1 MIVISHNQGWK
12 IITQRSHGLLA
23 AMLAFQFEIDLPNE
37 IMVPTLIAI
46 AEHDDGVAET
56 KESKNLTDAGAPRHF
71 LVDDGAAKIDLKQY
85 KNVMELSTSK
95 SQINALLTSM
105 HLSFIFSDHIN
116 GKDKLMDK
124 FLKDLEKNKKKLL
137 KNLNFDNNFAKH
149 LYRFVEWCDA
159 FSLLICMDKIQP
171 EGRKMEISENPYGV
185 INQVF
190 YNEDNVIRVS
200 PWPFKQDCFIVF
212 YEYKIIEQL
221 KFTSVEQFDKICN
234 TTISQ
239 RQEFVISKL

>member
-1 MIVISHNQGWK
+1 MIVTSHNQGWK

-37 IMVPTLIAI
+37 IMVPTIIAI

-56 KESKNLTDAGAPRHF
+56 KERKNLTDAGAPRHF
-71 LVDDGAAKIDLKQY
+71 LVDNGHVKTDLKQY
-85 KNVMELSTSK
+85 QNVMELATSK

-105 HLSFIFSDHIN
+105 HLSFIFSDHVN
-116 GKDKLMDK
+116 GKDKSMDN
-124 FLKDLEKNKKKLL
+124 FLKDQEKNRKQLL
-137 KNLNFDNNFAKH
+137 KNLNFDNQFAEY

-171 EGRKMEISENPYGV
+171 EGRKMDISENPDGV

-190 YNEDNVIRVS
+190 YKEDNVIAVI
-200 PWPFKQDCFIVF
+200 PWPFKLESFTIF

-221 KFTSVEQFDKICN
+221 KFTSVEEFDKICKI
-234 TTISQ
+234 TVPQ
-239 RQEFVISKL
+239 RQEFVLVK

>member
-1 MIVISHNQGWK
+1 MIVTSHNQGWK
-12 IITQRSHGLLA
+12 ITTQRSHGLLA
-23 AMLAFQFEIDLPNE
+23 AMLAYQFEIDLPNE

-56 KESKNLTDAGAPRHF
+56 KQSKNLTDAGAPRHF
-71 LVDDGAAKIDLKQY
+71 LVDDGHVKTDLKQY
-85 KNVMELSTSK
+85 QNVMELASSK

-105 HLSFIFSDHIN
+105 HLSFILSDHVF
-116 GKDKLMDK
+116 GEDKKMDD
-124 FLKDLEKNKKKLL
+124 FLKDQEKNRKALL
-137 KNLNFDNNFAKH
+137 KNLNFDSKFAQH

-171 EGRKMEISENPYGV
+171 EGRKMEISESPDGV

-190 YNEDNVIRVS
+190 YKDENVITVT
-200 PWPFKQDCFIVF
+200 PWPFKQNRFTDF

-221 KFTSVEQFDKICN
+221 KFSSIEEFNKICN
-234 TTISQ
+234 TVVPH
-239 RQEFVISKL
+239 RQEFVLVK

>member
-1 MIVISHNQGWK
+1 MIVTSHNQGWK

-37 IMVPTLIAI
+37 IIVPTLIAI

-56 KESKNLTDAGAPRHF
+56 KERKNLTDAGAPRHF
-71 LVDDGAAKIDLKQY
+71 LVDDGAAKTDLKQY
-85 KNVMELSTSK
+85 QNVMELATSK

-105 HLSFIFSDHIN
+105 HLSFIFSDHVN
-116 GKDKLMDK
+116 GKDKLMDN
-124 FLKDLEKNKKKLL
+124 FLKDQEKNRKQLL
-137 KNLNFDNNFAKH
+137 KNINFDNQFAEH

-171 EGRKMEISENPYGV
+171 EGRKMEISESPDGV

-190 YNEDNVIRVS
+190 YKENNVITVT
-200 PWPFKQDCFIVF
+200 PWPFKQDRFIVF

-221 KFTSVEQFDKICN
+221 KFTSVEEFDEICK
-234 TTISQ
+234 TTVPQ
-239 RQEFVISKL
+239 RQEFVLVK

>member
-1 MIVISHNQGWK
+1 MIVTSHNDGWK

-56 KESKNLTDAGAPRHF
+56 EERKNLTDAGAPRHF
-71 LVDDGAAKIDLKQY
+71 LVRDGAVKTDLKQY
-85 KNVMELSTSK
+85 QNVMELATSK

-105 HLSFIFSDHIN
+105 HLKFIFTNHVN
-116 GKDKLMDK
+116 EKDKQMQT
-124 FLKDLEKNKKKLL
+124 FLKDQEKNRKELL
-137 KNLNFDNNFAKH
+137 NNLNFDNKFASR

-171 EGRKMEISENPYGV
+171 EGRKMEISESPDGV

-190 YNEDNVIRVS
+190 YKEDNLITVT
-200 PWPFKQDCFIVF
+200 PWPFKQDRFTVF

-221 KFTSVEQFDKICN
+221 KFTSIEAFDQICN
-234 TTISQ
+234 TTVPK
-239 RQEFVISKL
+239 RQAFVLVK

>member
-1 MIVISHNQGWK
+1 MIVTSHNDGWK
-12 IITQRSHGLLA
+12 IITQRSHGLLS

-56 KESKNLTDAGAPRHF
+56 EERKNLTDAGAPRHF
-71 LVDDGAAKIDLKQY
+71 LVQDGATKTDLKQY
-85 KNVMELSTSK
+85 QNVMELATSK

-105 HLSFIFSDHIN
+105 HLKFIFTNHIN
-116 GKDKLMDK
+116 KKDKQMQT
-124 FLKDLEKNKKKLL
+124 FLKDQEKNRKELL
-137 KNLNFDNNFAKH
+137 NNLNFDNKFASR

-171 EGRKMEISENPYGV
+171 EGRKMEISESPDGM

-190 YNEDNVIRVS
+190 YKEDNLITVT
-200 PWPFKQDCFIVF
+200 PWPFKQDRFTVF

-221 KFTSVEQFDKICN
+221 KFTSIEAFDQICN
-234 TTISQ
+234 NTVPK
-239 RQEFVISKL
+239 RQAFVLVK